1 MITYRIVPRRGTYR
15 IEAVEAEGGYRVLG
29 TWRTDEAVMSCL
41 KDLQAKALRDS
52 YEPAHGEPGWWPQR
66 FTQA

>member
-15 IEAVEAEGGYRVLG
+15 IEAVETDGGCRVLG
-29 TWRTDEAVMSCL
+29 TWNTEEAAMSRL

-52 YEPAHGEPGWWPQR
+52 YEPAHGEPGWRPQR
-66 FTQA
+66 FAQA